1 MARRVVTD
9 PRIPSGKPVVAGTR
23 IPVFLIRNLL
33 DQGDDIAPVLRAY
46 PTLTA
51 EAVGAGSRYSDR
63 PTPSA
68 VDRDRIR

>member
-1 MARRVVTD
+1 MARRVVTN

-23 IPVFLIRNLL
+23 IPVSLIHNLL
-33 DQGDDIAPVLRAY
+33 DHGYDIARVLHAY

-51 EAVGAGSRYSDR
+51 EDVEAAIHDSDR